1 MNRYLGPMSRLV
13 LFRLNKPAK
22 NRTRSPQEQR
32 ATSRFTSPAVAFVLA
47 WACSIL
53 QTYSA
58 VAGPYSPAAGQPGST
73 AVAKNDPNIVAWA
86 AGWTNYLVGSG
97 CDPSWQTPQKA
108 LGPAQGTTTDI
119 VCLGNGGQITLTFD
133 VWIVDGPGW
142 DFAVFENSF
151 SDTFLELA
159 FVEVSSNGVDYF
171 RFPNA
176 SLTASPVG
184 GFGSVDPTNID
195 NLAGKY
201 RAGFGTPFDLA
212 QLAGV
217 SPLLNVQAISHVKIV
232 DIVGDGSALDSFG
245 RPIYDPHPTSG
256 SGGFDL
262 EAVGVLNAAPV
273 PEPGMAALAI
283 SALIASIAGTVRR
296 RPTAMR
302 GRGSVSRPTA

>member
-1 MNRYLGPMSRLV
+1 MSPVVLRVLNTVKNCGEQVRRREPATKRLIPLAV
-13 LFRLNKPAK
+13 
-22 NRTRSPQEQR
+22 T
-32 ATSRFTSPAVAFVLA
+32 FTLA

-53 QTYSA
+53 QTDSV
-58 VAGPYSPAAGQPGST
+58 VAGPYPPAAGQPGST

-86 AGWTNYLVGSG
+86 TGWTNYLVGSG
-97 CDPSWQTPQKA
+97 CDPSWQTPEKA
-108 LGPAQGTTTDI
+108 LGPAQGTSTDI

-262 EAVGVLNAAPV
+262 EAVGVINAAPV

-283 SALIASIAGTVRR
+283 SALIASIAGAVWR
-296 RPTAMR
+296 RPTEMR
-302 GRGSVSRPTA
+302 GRRSVSRPTA

>member
-1 MNRYLGPMSRLV
+1 MNRCLHPMSLLV
-13 LFRLNKPAK
+13 LFLLNKPAK
-22 NRTRSPQEQR
+22 NRTRSRRGQH
-32 ATSRFTSPAVAFVLA
+32 ATSRFTFPAVAFGLA
-47 WACSIL
+47 WTCLIL
-53 QTYSA
+53 KTGPA
-58 VAGPYSPAAGQPGST
+58 VAGPYPPAAGQSGST

-86 AGWTNYLVGSG
+86 TGWTNYLVGSG

-108 LGPAQGTTTDI
+108 LGPAQGTSTDI

-133 VWIVDGPGW
+133 AWIVDGPGW

-151 SDTFLELA
+151 NDIFLELA
-159 FVEVSSNGVDYF
+159 FVEVSSNGVDFF

-176 SLTASPVG
+176 SLTASPVW

-212 QLAGV
+212 QLAGI
-217 SPLLNVQAISHVKIV
+217 SPLLNVQAISHVKLV
-232 DIVGDGSALDSFG
+232 DVIGDGSARDSFG

-262 EAVGVLNAAPV
+262 EAVGVINAATV
-273 PEPGMAALAI
+273 PEPGVAALAI
-283 SALIASIAGTVRR
+283 AALVASIGVGGLRR
-296 RPTAMR
+296 RSHSSAT
-302 GRGSVSRPTA
+302 

>member
-1 MNRYLGPMSRLV
+1 MSLV
-13 LFRLNKPAK
+13 VLLVGNGPAK
-22 NRTRSPQEQR
+22 NRTQSPRGQH
-32 ATSRFTSPAVAFVLA
+32 ATSRFAYLSAPFVVAWTCLV
-47 WACSIL
+47 L
-53 QTYSA
+53 QTGPA
-58 VAGPYSPAAGQPGST
+58 AAGPYPPAAGQPGST
-73 AVAKNDPNIVAWA
+73 AVAKNDPKIVAWA
-86 AGWTNYLVGSG
+86 TGWTNYFVGSG
-97 CDPSWQTPQKA
+97 CDSSWQTPEKA
-108 LGPAQGTTTDI
+108 LGPAQGTSTDI

-133 VWIVDGPGW
+133 VWIADGPGW

-159 FVEVSSNGVDYF
+159 FVEVSSNGVDFF

-201 RAGFGTPFDLA
+201 RQGFGTPFDLA

-217 SPLLNVQAISHVKIV
+217 SPLLDVQAISQVKIV

-262 EAVGVLNAAPV
+262 DAVGVLNAAPV
-273 PEPGMAALAI
+273 PEPGIASLAI
-283 SALIASIAGTVRR
+283 AAVAASIGAGVLR

-302 GRGSVSRPTA
+302 SLRVGQSSNGLTRMLLK